1 MTHTPTL
8 RGSLPR
14 PTPQAVLLLVGL
26 LGAEFA
32 LVGTYLLV
40 TDAAVLSVRYLL
52 YPFVWINLAV
62 LAVRA
67 VDVPVPTDR
76 RSIGAAAVAA
86 GYLLVLAWTSG
97 LVGGGSGGAL
107 SIRIAPAMPG
117 WGPILLVGGPV
128 SLALVPFETIGY
140 VALAALV
147 YVGVDRAAAGVLSGL
162 VGLVT
167 CVSCVGPVVAA
178 ILSGLLGGTST
189 AAAGSASTT
198 VLGVTTGAYAYDL
211 STGLFVLTVAALW
224 ATLR

>member
-1 MTHTPTL
+1 MSH
-8 RGSLPR
+8 RSIRRFR
-14 PTPQAVLLLVGL
+14 PSPSAGTKRALLALIAVESLLVG
-26 LGAEFA
+26 G
-32 LVGTYLLV
+32 YLLL
-40 TDAAVLSVRYLL
+40 TDAAVLSVRYLV

-62 LAVRA
+62 VTVRA
-67 VDVPVPTDR
+67 VDVPLPTDR
-76 RSIGAAAVAA
+76 RSGGAAVVAV

-97 LVGGGSGGAL
+97 LLAVGSGGPL
-107 SIRIAPAMPG
+107 SVRLAPAMPG
-117 WGPILLVGGPV
+117 WGPVLLVDGPV

-140 VALAALV
+140 AGLATLV
-147 YVGVDRAAAGVLSGL
+147 YVGVARAAAGVLSGL

-178 ILSGLLGGTST
+178 VVSGVLGGAST
-189 AAAGSASTT
+189 AAAGASTT

>member
-1 MTHTPTL
+1 MTHTPTF

-14 PTPQAVLLLVGL
+14 PTLQTVRWFVVLSLV
-26 LGAEFA
+26 ESA

-40 TDAAVLSVRYLL
+40 SDAAVLSVRHLL

-67 VDVPVPTDR
+67 VDVPAPTDR
-76 RSIGAAAVAA
+76 RSVLAAAVAA

-97 LVGGGSGGAL
+97 LVGAGAGSAL
-107 SIRIAPAMPG
+107 SLRVAPAMPG
-117 WGPILLVGGPV
+117 WGPVLLVGGPV
-128 SLALVPFETIGY
+128 SIALVPFETVGY
-140 VALAALV
+140 VALAVLV
-147 YVGVDRAAAGVLSGL
+147 YVGVGRAAAGVLSGL

-178 ILSGLLGGTST
+178 VVSGLLGGAST

-224 ATLR
+224 STLR